1 MMTTLWAAVGT
12 LILTLIGVDVAKNP
26 QSYRNIGLRISD
38 GCRVLWFWPMHYR
51 AARDNVPRHSLAE
64 RLNTKPDFMRTWHLS

>member
-1 MMTTLWAAVGT
+1 MLNT
-12 LILTLIGVDVAKNP
+12 LITAFAVLLSVLIGVDMVKHP

-51 AARDNVPRHSLAE
+51 AVRRYVPRHSLAE
-64 RLNTKPDFMRTWHLS
+64 RMNTKPSYMNTWHLP